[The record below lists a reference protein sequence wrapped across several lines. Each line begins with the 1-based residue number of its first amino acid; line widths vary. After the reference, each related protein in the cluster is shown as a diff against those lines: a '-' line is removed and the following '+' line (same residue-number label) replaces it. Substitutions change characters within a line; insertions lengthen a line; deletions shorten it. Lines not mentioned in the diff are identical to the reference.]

1 MRKKTAPSVF
11 CHLTLVNVE
20 MGFTWLFLFYVHTLV
35 DCLFVFCF
43 VFGLWLCSEN
53 SPGIRDGVFFHALTQ
68 SLQANPGTYK
78 IFPQS

>member
-35 DCLFVFCF
+35 DCFFVFFLVCGF
-43 VFGLWLCSEN
+43 VLRTLLELEMGSSFML
-53 SPGIRDGVFFHALTQ
+53 
-68 SLQANPGTYK
+68 
-78 IFPQS
+78 